1 MSDSILKDPEDKE
14 NFSVWL
20 KHVLKTNIATVTFK
34 KKDGS
39 IRIMQCTLDPKIVPA
54 YVVTENKKTKKT
66 NNNVMAVYDTEV
78 EGWRSFTL
86 DSVQSVEFTLN

>member
-1 MSDSILKDPEDKE
+1 
-14 NFSVWL
+14 
-20 KHVLKTNIATVTFK
+20 
-34 KKDGS
+34 
-39 IRIMQCTLDPKIVPA
+39 MQCTLDPKIVPA